1 MQIRIDI
8 DALRDDLLQDCYGE
22 YFAGGFGGVLVEAT
36 DIEKASPQEL
46 IKIAENKGIDLTKYA
61 D

>member
-1 MQIRIDI
+1 MQITIDV
-8 DALRDDLLQDCYGE
+8 DKLRNDLLQDCYGG
-22 YFAGGFGGVLVEAT
+22 YFAGGFGGSLVEAT

>member
-8 DALRDDLLQDCYGE
+8 DALRDDLFQDCYGG
-22 YFAGGFGGVLVEAT
+22 YFAGGFGGALIEAT

>member
-8 DALRDDLLQDCYGE
+8 DKLRKDLLQDCYGG
-22 YFAGGFGGVLVEAT
+22 YFAGGFGGALVEAT

-46 IKIAENKGIDLTKYA
+46 IKIAENKEIDLTKYA